1 AIQPYTQDIVS
12 TFFYARTLDYDK
24 FKIGQE
30 IHFSNFYESKVYPL
44 DVKYLGREDVK
55 TKAGKFHCQIIE
67 PIIVKG
73 GLFRNTGKI
82 VVWITDD
89 SLKVPVKV
97 QTQVVIGSVVAEL
110 SKYSGLAG
118 TLTAKY

>member
-1 AIQPYTQDIVS
+1 MLNISDEENV
-12 TFFYARTLDYDK
+12 
-24 FKIGQE
+24 E
-30 IHFSNFYESKVYPL
+30 
-44 DVKYLGREDVK
+44 

-97 QTQVVIGSVVAEL
+97 QTQVTIGSVVAEL
-110 SKYSGLAG
+110 ANYSGLAG
-118 TLTAKY
+118 TLAAKF